1 MNRSSALQFDYAEK
15 AAIADLITIVRA
27 RFIEAA
33 DTMAHMDVSNLR
45 PAAVRSL
52 WPTVQVEAVGVGG
65 HHPGYGINGN
75 HVPYRPSSKA
85 ISRAE
90 EVMYGWLLD
99 YVDGDENR
107 ILVGKWAMCLAAPRT
122 AGSFR
127 QFCKKSGRSRSTA
140 DRRLNDTFERVA
152 RLILKNAQSLQAP
165 NWSRVVPLM
174 PNQGNDLHI
183 IATVTHWM
191 AEGAKPTNRPDLLD
205 PVEGGSQRRNAA

>member
-1 MNRSSALQFDYAEK
+1 MSQSSALQFDYSEK

-33 DTMAHMDVSNLR
+33 DTMAHMDVRNLR

-52 WPTVQVEAVGVGG
+52 WPAVQVEAIGG
-65 HHPGYGINGN
+65 HHPGYSINGN

-107 ILVGKWAMCLAAPRT
+107 ILVGKWSMCLAAPRV

-127 QFCKKSGRSRSTA
+127 HFCKKSGRSRSTA
-140 DRRLNDTFERVA
+140 ERRLNDAFEHVA

-165 NWSRVVPLM
+165 NWSRVVPMM
-174 PNQGNDLHI
+174 PNQGSDLHI
-183 IATVTHWM
+183 VATGTHWM
-191 AEGAKPTNRPDLLD
+191 ADGAKPTIRPDLLE
-205 PVEGGSQRRNAA
+205 PVEGDAQRQKAA